1 MSATKYVHI
10 KKKKERRVQ
19 EMLAK
24 KRNVDFF
31 FLFLLFPT
39 EGERMSYRDKT
50 SKPKKSLYVSAL
62 IDNHFKTNDFEIF
75 LCVCIMCTE
84 RIEN

>member
-10 KKKKERRVQ
+10 KKRERRVQ

-62 IDNHFKTNDFEIF
+62 IDNHFKTNDLEIF